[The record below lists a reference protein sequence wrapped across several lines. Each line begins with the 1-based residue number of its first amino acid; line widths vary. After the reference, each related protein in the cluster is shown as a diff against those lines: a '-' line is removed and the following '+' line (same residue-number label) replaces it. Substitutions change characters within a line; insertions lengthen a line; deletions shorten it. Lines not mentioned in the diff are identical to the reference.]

1 LISAVAILA
10 LAWGCSAQDGQ
21 RNGAT
26 GSGGA
31 DGQLEAGLS
40 DHVSD
45 SNSMAQAGEGPVH
58 LNPLCGGA
66 DSRCTPDD
74 LMACASYRP
83 PVTPAAGGGATGANA
98 SSGGGAN
105 ASSGGG
111 ANAANKGEAGAG
123 GANGSGAEAGS
134 GGGGDVLFPT
144 MYGCQVQRVADQMGS
159 VISQCALAGT
169 GAANAPCLTSSDCQA
184 GFGCVGDESSGLCQ
198 RYCCQDADACEHD
211 TYCAE
216 RPMRDAIV
224 NGQAQ
229 GSGDTSRAPMI
240 PVCVPAVNCDL
251 AEPHPCMGK
260 QCACTG
266 DTACLVVRSD
276 GTTTCAVPG
285 SGKAGDACPC
295 AWGYLCSAATT
306 RCLQLCY
313 TRDAGACGKGK
324 CQAASELPD
333 GWGLCIDG

>member
-1 LISAVAILA
+1 
-10 LAWGCSAQDGQ
+10 
-21 RNGAT
+21 
-26 GSGGA
+26 
-31 DGQLEAGLS
+31 
-40 DHVSD
+40 
-45 SNSMAQAGEGPVH
+45 
-58 LNPLCGGA
+58 
-66 DSRCTPDD
+66 
-74 LMACASYRP
+74 MACASYAP
-83 PVTPAAGGGATGANA
+83 PALPTAAAGTTGANA

-105 ASSGGG
+105 ASR
-111 ANAANKGEAGAG
+111 GEAGAG
-123 GANGSGAEAGS
+123 GGNGRGAEAGA
-134 GGGGDVLFPT
+134 GGEGSVLFPT
-144 MYGCQVQRVADQMGS
+144 IYGCQVQRAAGTKDAVL
-159 VISQCALAGT
+159 SQCALVGN

-184 GFGCVGDESSGLCQ
+184 GFGCVGDQSAGLCQ
-198 RYCCQDADACEHD
+198 RYCCQDADACEPD

-229 GSGDTSRAPMI
+229 GSGDTSTAPMI

-251 AEPHPCMGK
+251 AEPHPCTGK

-266 DTACLVVRSD
+266 ETACLVVRSD

-295 AWGYLCSAATT
+295 AWGYLCSAATS

-313 TRDAGACGKGK
+313 TPDAGACGKGK